1 MNITKKMLVAFIFFL
16 INVNLT
22 YALSV
27 DNNELTLTRGENS
40 TVDVYADLKEDTAS
54 VSFSLVFTTYDVP
67 ATFKENKGFKNE
79 LSGTK
84 NTISFTKL
92 QKGKIKLGTIKI
104 DVSKDAR
111 ANSGTIKLTNAIASA
126 SSGKVIK
133 LNPIEITVIVNKNSN
148 EDKAKESNLLKEIKS
163 DIVTIGLKDNVYMY
177 EVNLLEEVEELD
189 LQAIPKDEKS
199 KVSISNQKIND
210 LKDGKIIITVT
221 SASNTREEYT
231 IKVNVLKTEKVEIDR
246 EKFEADTSYKRKWIV
261 VIIVSTMVLGIGFV
275 LNRKKG

>member
-163 DIVTIGLKDNVYMY
+163 DIVTIGLKDSV
-177 EVNLLEEVEELD
+177 
-189 LQAIPKDEKS
+189 
-199 KVSISNQKIND
+199 
-210 LKDGKIIITVT
+210 
-221 SASNTREEYT
+221 
-231 IKVNVLKTEKVEIDR
+231 
-246 EKFEADTSYKRKWIV
+246 
-261 VIIVSTMVLGIGFV
+261 
-275 LNRKKG
+275 